1 VRMRVDREGKRKFR
15 FYNNKNTVFKGK
27 SVLGL
32 WVIFM
37 FFLVVFSISL
47 ISEIYKCCICKQK
60 LMLININLYWYIQM
74 TTTYCLSISDL
85 QTCRKSMSHTKGN
98 VQLYEKL
105 WLIFRQRSGTMS
117 TCQTSK
123 SSNVTLVC

>member
-1 VRMRVDREGKRKFR
+1 VEREGKRKFR
-15 FYNNKNTVFKGK
+15 FYNNENTVFKGK

-60 LMLININLYWYIQM
+60 LMLININLY
-74 TTTYCLSISDL
+74 
-85 QTCRKSMSHTKGN
+85 
-98 VQLYEKL
+98 
-105 WLIFRQRSGTMS
+105 
-117 TCQTSK
+117 
-123 SSNVTLVC
+123 